1 MLALNQDLVRP
12 VLGNARL
19 LLARRRDGDMI
30 QDAIATASDEAN
42 RAMAVFDPQGKGY
55 CAETVI
61 FDIANLATN
70 AIHRIRTKA
79 TGNGP
84 VSFSFPLD
92 VGDYTFRMRGSQP
105 HRGGDILIKITNR
118 VRTEPRDPGMNELL
132 ANFVK
137 NGGRLVFFDLDGA
150 PNDCT
155 WLPIEEREW

>member
-19 LLARRRDGDMI
+19 LLARRRDGDLI
-30 QDAIATASDEAN
+30 NDAIATASDEAN
-42 RAMAVFDPQGKGY
+42 RAMAVWDPQSKGY

-84 VSFSFPLD
+84 VSFSFPVD
-92 VGDYTFRMRGSQP
+92 IGDYTFRMRGSQP
-105 HRGGDILIKITNR
+105 HRGGDILVKITSR
-118 VRTEPRDPGMNELL
+118 VRAEPRDPGMNEVM
-132 ANFVK
+132 ANVVR
-137 NGGRLVFFDLDGA
+137 NGGRLVFFGLDGA
-150 PNDCT
+150 LNEYA
-155 WLPIEEREW
+155 WLPIERREW